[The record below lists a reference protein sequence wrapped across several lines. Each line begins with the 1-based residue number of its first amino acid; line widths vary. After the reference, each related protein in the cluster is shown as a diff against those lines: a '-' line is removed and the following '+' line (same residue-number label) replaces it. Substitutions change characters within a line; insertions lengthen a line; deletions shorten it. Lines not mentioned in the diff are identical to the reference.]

1 MFDIRYKTQKRS
13 LLWIH
18 QRLIRLFQN
27 RSQNNGGQSL
37 TGFAAIFHPA
47 EEHHHH
53 AR

>member
-18 QRLIRLFQN
+18 QRLIHLLQN

-47 EEHHHH
+47 EEHHH